1 MKAKIINNSEYL
13 NSEFLKFV
21 LSFVCM
27 GINKKL
33 PRFSAEFGDVAFDED
48 EETGERTYDYD
59 TQWDGTAYSDNRIQV
74 IIKEGVEFPM
84 LININKAL
92 SGKYL
97 QNVYIENLSEFLVW
111 ITAHETFHIYQWANP
126 KELDLGKQFGADDET
141 AADLFATITLNKWR
155 YKYGED

>member
-1 MKAKIINNSEYL
+1 
-13 NSEFLKFV
+13 
-21 LSFVCM
+21 
-27 GINKKL
+27 
-33 PRFSAEFGDVAFDED
+33 
-48 EETGERTYDYD
+48 
-59 TQWDGTAYSDNRIQV
+59 
-74 IIKEGVEFPM
+74 M